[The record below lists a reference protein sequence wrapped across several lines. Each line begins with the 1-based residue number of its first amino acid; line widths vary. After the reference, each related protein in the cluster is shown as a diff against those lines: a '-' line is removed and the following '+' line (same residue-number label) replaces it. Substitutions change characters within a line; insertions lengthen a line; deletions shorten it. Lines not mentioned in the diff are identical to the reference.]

1 MNIHE
6 FVERQQV
13 IRHEILA
20 ALYAL
25 SVRGEDIDL
34 NGFLRDLPQ
43 TLGHEPNECV
53 FALGYLID
61 AGCVKRQSAELR
73 LTACGIER
81 FEREWQ

>member
-1 MNIHE
+1 MNIRE

-13 IRHEILA
+13 IRHKTLA

-34 NGFLRDLPQ
+34 NGFLRGLPDN
-43 TLGHEPNECV
+43 LGHDAQECV
-53 FALGYLID
+53 FALRYLID
-61 AGCVKRQSAELR
+61 AGCVKRISVELH
-73 LTACGIER
+73 LTAQGIER